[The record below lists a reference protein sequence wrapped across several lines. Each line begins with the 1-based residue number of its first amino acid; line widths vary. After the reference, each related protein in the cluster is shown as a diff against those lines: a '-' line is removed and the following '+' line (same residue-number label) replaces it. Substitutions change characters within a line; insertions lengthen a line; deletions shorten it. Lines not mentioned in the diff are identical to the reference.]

1 MSWPKVLAVAATCA
15 VLPFRAGA
23 LGVRQAFPDREG
35 RPVGRPPLPPWL
47 NPFIPR
53 PLLTSWPPAPARTSG
68 IQFPGSP
75 AQPTITVT
83 TRLSVT
89 VTTGTGTT
97 DTTQSPNPDDL
108 PPDITG
114 PPPGVTS
121 PGSEG
126 GSGTTSETLLTDMP
140 TFPGP
145 LPTDTDSEGGA
156 GSTSGSSDGIGS
168 NRTLVIVLSSVL
180 SVVGLL
186 LILGAILIC
195 RRRRKGRFPFFPR
208 GASPIDD
215 DEIATWKV
223 PKNEKGPLPGAGGA
237 AVSAATAG
245 AIGAAGATVVM
256 VGAAGGR
263 QSSSDGTRSSGPNSG
278 ASSPRRSNGGIV
290 SHAKSASTTSIKKP
304 PSVIVY
310 SNARGVGGYRH
321 STDNSSPRSHGSYD
335 AGPATGLSGKTSF
348 DKVLPQTPI
357 QAKAPNAR
365 AGLTDESIPGDE
377 PFIATPRTKP
387 SRLSKLPP
395 GFSPSQRR
403 AHVRTRS
410 SRSSFRSFNEY
421 AYSGSELE
429 LPGRHSH
436 DYIPRSQNN
445 SNWHVY
451 SSSTV
456 PPRLSF
462 SDESFLGGSLSPR
475 TLLGD
480 HEIGRAIG

>member
-15 VLPFRAGA
+15 VLPLRAEA
-23 LGVRQAFPDREG
+23 LGVRQAFPDRE
-35 RPVGRPPLPPWL
+35 
-47 NPFIPR
+47 
-53 PLLTSWPPAPARTSG
+53 APARTSG

-75 AQPTITVT
+75 AQPTVTVT

-89 VTTGTGTT
+89 ITTGTGAT
-97 DTTQSPNPDDL
+97 DTTRSPNPDDL
-108 PPDITG
+108 PPDTTA
-114 PPPGVTS
+114 PSPGATS

-126 GSGTTSETLLTDMP
+126 EPGTTSETLVTDMP

-145 LPTDTDSEGGA
+145 HPTDTDPTVDTGP
-156 GSTSGSSDGIGS
+156 TSGSSDSVGS

-186 LILGAILIC
+186 LILGAILLC
-195 RRRRKGRFPFFPR
+195 RRKRKGRFPFFPR

-223 PKNEKGPLPGAGGA
+223 PKSEKGPLPGAGGG

-245 AIGAAGATVVM
+245 AIGAAGATVTM

-263 QSSSDGTRSSGPNSG
+263 QSNSGGSMSSSTNSG
-278 ASSPRRSNGGIV
+278 ASSPGRSNGGMV
-290 SHAKSASTTSIKKP
+290 SHTRSASATSIKKP
-304 PSVIVY
+304 PSVIIY
-310 SNARGVGGYRH
+310 SNAEGRGGHRH
-321 STDNSSPRSHGSYD
+321 STDSSSPRSYGSYGT
-335 AGPATGLSGKTSF
+335 GPSTGISGKTSF

-365 AGLTDESIPGDE
+365 AGLTDESVPGDE
-377 PFIATPRTKP
+377 PFIATPRPKP

-421 AYSGSELE
+421 AYNGSEQE

-436 DYIPRSQNN
+436 DYIPRSHNS
-445 SNWHVY
+445 SNWRVY
-451 SSSTV
+451 SSSSI

-462 SDESFLGGSLSPR
+462 SNESFPGGSLSPR
-475 TLLGD
+475 PLLGD

>member
-15 VLPFRAGA
+15 VLPLRAGA
-23 LGVRQAFPDREG
+23 LGVRQAFPDRE
-35 RPVGRPPLPPWL
+35 
-47 NPFIPR
+47 
-53 PLLTSWPPAPARTSG
+53 APARTSG

-75 AQPTITVT
+75 GQPTVTVT

-89 VTTGTGTT
+89 VTTGTGTA
-97 DTTQSPNPDDL
+97 DTTQSSNSGES

-114 PPPGVTS
+114 PTPGVTS
-121 PGSEG
+121 PGSDG

-145 LPTDTDSEGGA
+145 LPTDIDFEGGS
-156 GSTSGSSDGIGS
+156 GSTSGSSDGIRG

-186 LILGAILIC
+186 LILGAILLC
-195 RRRRKGRFPFFPR
+195 RRKRRGRFPFFPR

-245 AIGAAGATVVM
+245 AIGAAGATVLM
-256 VGAAGGR
+256 VGAAGR
-263 QSSSDGTRSSGPNSG
+263 QSSTDGTRSSGPNSG

-310 SNARGVGGYRH
+310 SNARGVGGCRH
-321 STDNSSPRSHGSYD
+321 SSENSSPRSHGSYD
-335 AGPATGLSGKTSF
+335 AGPVTGLSGKTSF

-377 PFIATPRTKP
+377 PFIATPRSKP

-403 AHVRTRS
+403 THVRTRS

-429 LPGRHSH
+429 LPARHSH
-436 DYIPRSQNN
+436 DYIPRSQN
-445 SNWHVY
+445 SNWHV
-451 SSSTV
+451 SSSSSV

-462 SDESFLGGSLSPR
+462 SNESFLGGNLSPR
-475 TLLGD
+475 PLLGD